1 MLTQVIP
8 SLIQA
13 MSGNMPEAV
22 VRQLAQTLGNCNQ
35 PLQHRG
41 AVSVTPTPARPAVRG
56 GGHTGT
62 YGEGGVFGDEGS
74 WNPTNVFRENFSTL
88 HNNFV
93 YNNYQNQFL
102 NETLFQTTIDSR
114 AFSTIFNTND
124 IYNNNSFVDASST
137 NNHFGGDNFAF
148 NNSVEFITN
157 NFPVEV
163 IFGVPGAPGPPG
175 PSGFDGLPGT
185 NGVAG
190 RDGLPGR
197 AGLDGRDGFAG
208 RDGFDGLVGAAGV
221 GGAAGPAGQPGRPG
235 IGFPG
240 RNGPAGRDGRDGRN
254 GPAGPPG
261 QPGLFRVIF
270 SGGGGYE
277 LKVARPV
284 QSEVLPTPKVQIK
297 PVDVTVPVP
306 RYKFDAEQCSLVPD
320 GVDNVTVSV
329 LADVSLKPL
338 NERITLPGAVTLAP
352 KATYP

>member
-13 MSGNMPEAV
+13 MSGNMPEAA

-41 AVSVTPTPARPAVRG
+41 AVSVTPTPARPATRG

-137 NNHFGGDNFAF
+137 NNHFGGDDFAF
-148 NNSVEFITN
+148 NNNVEFITN

-163 IFGVPGAPGPPG
+163 VFGVPGGPGPPG

-208 RDGFDGLVGAAGV
+208 RDGFDGLAGAAGV
-221 GGAAGPAGQPGRPG
+221 AGPAGQPGRAG
-235 IGFPG
+235 IGRPG
-240 RNGPAGRDGRDGRN
+240 PGGIAGRDGRDGRN

-261 QPGLFRVIF
+261 QDGLLRVVLQG
-270 SGGGGYE
+270 GGGGYQ
-277 LKVARPV
+277 LQIGNPI
-284 QSEVLPTPKVQIK
+284 QSDVLPTPEIVIK
-297 PVDVTVPVP
+297 AVNVDVPVP
-306 RYKFDAEQCSLVPD
+306 KYKFDAEQCALVPD
-320 GVDNVTVSV
+320 GEENVTVAV
-329 LADVSLKPL
+329 TADVSLKPL
-338 NERITLPGAVTLAP
+338 TQRITLPGKVTLAQ
-352 KATYP
+352 KQTYP